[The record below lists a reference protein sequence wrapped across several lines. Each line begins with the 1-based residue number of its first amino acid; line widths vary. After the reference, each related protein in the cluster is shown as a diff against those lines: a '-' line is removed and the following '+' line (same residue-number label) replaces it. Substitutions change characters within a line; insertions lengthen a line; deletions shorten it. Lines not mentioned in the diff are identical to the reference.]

1 MAYGKMY
8 GKKSKPSM
16 KKATSTKSKSKAFK
30 PHMMY
35 SKAGKGVMP
44 KTKAQHLALK
54 AKGYT
59 HTKPK
64 KK

>member
-16 KKATSTKSKSKAFK
+16 KKGGAKKSKAFK

-35 SKAGKGVMP
+35 SKAGKGVMAN
-44 KTKAQHLALK
+44 TKAKHLELK

-59 HTKPK
+59 HRKPK

>member
-16 KKATSTKSKSKAFK
+16 EKASAKKST
-30 PHMMY
+30 
-35 SKAGKGVMP
+35 
-44 KTKAQHLALK
+44 

>member
-16 KKATSTKSKSKAFK
+16 KKKCKKCK
-30 PHMMY
+30 M
-35 SKAGKGVMP
+35 
-44 KTKAQHLALK
+44 
-54 AKGYT
+54 AKC
-59 HTKPK
+59 KCK